1 MKEPKLYPQWF
12 TYYEIGGKVGVEA
25 LEYYLNKVEALTYL
39 FGTADLDDAVA
50 VAYYKNLAMGLH
62 NQTIEAKALL
72 DRWWEE
78 NSARRDHT
86 VEVEAIK

>member
-25 LEYYLNKVEALTYL
+25 LETHLDNVEALTYL
-39 FGTADLDDAVA
+39 FGTADLDDAVS
-50 VAYYKNLAMGLH
+50 VAYYQNLAMSLH

-72 DRWWEE
+72 DQWWKERPSE
-78 NSARRDHT
+78 KPANVA
-86 VEVEAIK
+86 AIK

>member
-39 FGTADLDDAVA
+39 FGTADLDDAVS
-50 VAYYKNLAMGLH
+50 VAYYQNLAMGLH

-72 DRWWEE
+72 DRWREDRPTKKPL
-78 NSARRDHT
+78 NVA
-86 VEVEAIK
+86 AIK